1 MATQWTDHWAARTQH
16 LKASSIRELL
26 RLTARPEVISFAG
39 GLPATETLPAQ
50 AIAEACDRIL
60 KTQADRAL
68 QYGPTEGYLALRGHI
83 ADMYRARGVPATAD
97 NVLITTGSQ
106 QGLDL
111 IGRVLIGKGTPV
123 VTEAPTYIGAL
134 QAWLVSE
141 PAMTGIPLDD
151 DGMRIDLIDLNQ
163 RINLL
168 YALPNFQNPSG
179 VSLSMERREKLVDM
193 AHRERFVIIEDD
205 PYRALRYSGEDL
217 PALLEIE
224 AARLGANWDSDGR
237 IIHLGT
243 FSKIMA
249 PGLRVGWVI
258 APTTA
263 LRMLALAKQGA
274 DLHSAMLSQYIAEEL
289 LREGIIEGNYPLLVR
304 IYRERRDTMLAALE
318 EHLTGLAEWTKPQG
332 GLFIWV
338 KVPGVDAHDL
348 LAKALERNLAFVP
361 GDNFFFDGR
370 GRDAMRLNFSCM
382 PPDRIREGVARLGAL
397 LAEARHEPLASPAR

>member
-26 RLTARPEVISFAG
+26 KLTARPEVISFAG

-274 DLHSAMLSQYIAEEL
+274 DLHSAMLSQYIA
-289 LREGIIEGNYPLLVR
+289 
-304 IYRERRDTMLAALE
+304 
-318 EHLTGLAEWTKPQG
+318 
-332 GLFIWV
+332 
-338 KVPGVDAHDL
+338 
-348 LAKALERNLAFVP
+348 
-361 GDNFFFDGR
+361 
-370 GRDAMRLNFSCM
+370 
-382 PPDRIREGVARLGAL
+382 
-397 LAEARHEPLASPAR
+397 

>member
-1 MATQWTDHWAARTQH
+1 
-16 LKASSIRELL
+16 
-26 RLTARPEVISFAG
+26 
-39 GLPATETLPAQ
+39 
-50 AIAEACDRIL
+50 
-60 KTQADRAL
+60 
-68 QYGPTEGYLALRGHI
+68 
-83 ADMYRARGVPATAD
+83 
-97 NVLITTGSQ
+97 
-106 QGLDL
+106 
-111 IGRVLIGKGTPV
+111 
-123 VTEAPTYIGAL
+123 
-134 QAWLVSE
+134 
-141 PAMTGIPLDD
+141 
-151 DGMRIDLIDLNQ
+151 
-163 RINLL
+163 
-168 YALPNFQNPSG
+168 
-179 VSLSMERREKLVDM
+179 MERREKLVDM

-258 APTTA
+258 APTPA

-304 IYRERRDTMLAALE
+304 IYRERRDTM
-318 EHLTGLAEWTKPQG
+318 QG

-397 LAEARHEPLASPAR
+397 LAEARHEPLVSPAR